1 MFNMLICCKQTVSIR
16 CGKDDIKGVIS
27 NYYPAFQ
34 LIKVNNVLI
43 PIELIEHIEVLD
55 GTGTSPSYTPQRAVK
70 NSSKLRLV
78 PGGHTR

>member
-27 NYYPAFQ
+27 NYYPAFR
-34 LIKVNNVLI
+34 LIKINNVLI

-55 GTGTSPSYTPQRAVK
+55 GASPSLTPQPSIR